1 MSRYLFDYS
10 REYDPS
16 APLIELIIQ
25 AEGGRSETVTAF
37 VDSGADGTIIPLR
50 LLQKLGARYSDQRL
64 LIGTTGKSQVVGLF
78 PVTLQIGQEMIYG
91 VAAAGYGE
99 EIILGRDVLNQIV
112 VILDGPGLT
121 VEVNLASLT

>member
-1 MSRYLFDYS
+1 M
-10 REYDPS
+10 
-16 APLIELIIQ
+16 IELIVQ

-50 LLQKLGARYSDQRL
+50 LLQELGARYSDQRL

-91 VAAAGYGE
+91 IAAAG
-99 EIILGRDVLNQIV
+99 
-112 VILDGPGLT
+112 
-121 VEVNLASLT
+121 

>member
-10 REYDPS
+10 QEYDPS
-16 APLIELIIQ
+16 APLIELTVLVK
-25 AEGGRSETVTAF
+25 GGGSETVIAF

-91 VAAAGYGE
+91 IAAAGYGE
-99 EIILGRDVLNQIV
+99 EVILGRDVLNQIV
-112 VILDGPGLT
+112 VILNGPGLT
-121 VEVNLASLT
+121 VEVNTENIS

>member
-50 LLQKLGARYSDQRL
+50 LLQELGA
-64 LIGTTGKSQVVGLF
+64 
-78 PVTLQIGQEMIYG
+78 LQ
-91 VAAAGYGE
+91 
-99 EIILGRDVLNQIV
+99 
-112 VILDGPGLT
+112 
-121 VEVNLASLT
+121 

>member
-1 MSRYLFDYS
+1 M
-10 REYDPS
+10 
-16 APLIELIIQ
+16 
-25 AEGGRSETVTAF
+25 
-37 VDSGADGTIIPLR
+37 
-50 LLQKLGARYSDQRL
+50 
-64 LIGTTGKSQVVGLF
+64 LIGATGKSQVVGLF

-91 VAAAGYGE
+91 IAAAGYGE

>member
-1 MSRYLFDYS
+1 MGPSFLFACSRNL
-10 REYDPS
+10 
-16 APLIELIIQ
+16 AH
-25 AEGGRSETVTAF
+25 
-37 VDSGADGTIIPLR
+37 
-50 LLQKLGARYSDQRL
+50 YSDQRL